1 MRLSPCLT
9 ALVLVRPTPLLVRPT
24 PLLHTRVR
32 RLVATEEPIADF
44 AALASRIAQ
53 VRAGYVPDSKAVILR
68 ETLVPGQ
75 RLRLTAPPPLVELF
89 TRRDGKPIVLLGQ
102 QGGKQQAYGVEATL
116 EGSPEFRPVSPVHP
130 EGTADICI
138 AAGRVCEVLDSDEG
152 RISVSRQATIRW
164 IDLDDTT
171 GSLPTSN
178 PSASPPPNTTGSL
191 PTSEMFERS
200 EALEQRVQEWLQMVR
215 SACRERTPTH
225 LEDVMA
231 DLGPMPEAQRPNAR
245 AYVAARL
252 PPSLSVLPSRV
263 YRL

>member
-1 MRLSPCLT
+1 MDL
-9 ALVLVRPTPLLVRPT
+9 RPT
-24 PLLHTRVR
+24 PLLHTRVC

-152 RISVSRQATIRW
+152 RIAVSRQATIRW

-171 GSLPTSN
+171 GSLPTSD
-178 PSASPPPNTTGSL
+178 PSAAWPPPNTTGSQ

-200 EALEQRVQEWLQMVR
+200 EALEQKVQEWLQMVR

-252 PPSLSVLPSRV
+252 PPSQEHFRHPLSVLPSRV